1 MTHHHDHSPQAHW
14 HDANGVDT
22 DALAEMLDLDAEV
35 LHTYFT
41 DAMRWIHDL
50 AAGRPHHVIVDLGSG
65 TGTGAMALA
74 NQFHEAQVTA
84 VDVSP
89 QFLARLAEKSRE
101 AGIADRIHTLEA
113 DLDDGWPPI
122 EEIDL
127 VWASNS
133 IHHVK
138 DPARVLADIYAA
150 LQPGG
155 LLVVSELDSFPRL
168 LPDEIGDGL
177 EARVHAVMA
186 ESAAEDVPHLGAD
199 WSAYLTSAGFDLVD
213 RRQFAVDLTA
223 PLPPSTGRYAYLT
236 LRRVRDGLHERL
248 NATDLAALDA
258 ILAGAHHGVLERDD
272 LGVRTARTV
281 WVARRPQATD

>member
-1 MTHHHDHSPQAHW
+1 MTHHHDHSPQKHW
-14 HDANGVDT
+14 HDADGADT
-22 DALAEMLDLDAEV
+22 EALAEMLDLDAEV
-35 LHTYFT
+35 LHTFFT
-41 DAMRWIHDL
+41 DAMGWIHGL
-50 AAGRPHHVIVDLGSG
+50 AADLPREVIVDLGSG

-74 NQFHEAQVTA
+74 NRFQDAQVTA

-89 QFLARLAEKSRE
+89 QFLARLVEKGRA

-122 EEIDL
+122 EGIDL

-138 DPARVLADIYAA
+138 DPGRVLADVYTA
-150 LQPGG
+150 LRPGG
-155 LLVVSELDSFPRL
+155 LLVVSELDSFPRV
-168 LPDEIGDGL
+168 LPDEVGGGL
-177 EARVHAVMA
+177 EARVHAAMA
-186 ESAAEDVPHLGAD
+186 QSVAEDVPHLGAD
-199 WSAYLTSAGFDLVD
+199 WAGHLTAAGFDIVD
-213 RRQFAVDLTA
+213 RRQFVVDLTT

-248 NATDLAALDA
+248 NAADLAALDA
-258 ILAGAHHGVLERDD
+258 ILADAHRGVLERDD

-281 WVARRPQATD
+281 WVARRP